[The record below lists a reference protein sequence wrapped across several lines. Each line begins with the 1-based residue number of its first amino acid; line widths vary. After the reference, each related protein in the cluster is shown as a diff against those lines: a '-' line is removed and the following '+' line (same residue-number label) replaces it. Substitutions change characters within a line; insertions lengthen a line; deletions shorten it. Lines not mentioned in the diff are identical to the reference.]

1 MMNRSSW
8 DLVAIVTT
16 VLFVCLVLLLAV
28 IIWSIRRHRDPKL
41 HIECDSP
48 IDELIPSLAGLT
60 LSTAVAGNSVEI
72 LENGAFFDVLLQRIR
87 SAQKSVHFETFLW
100 KEGVLGQRVADALSE
115 AARAG
120 KQVRVLLDAEG
131 SKEVGK
137 AVPQIPVLFMKPSTS
152 VIGPDESIV
161 YPEDGE
167 NIHFEGELTV
177 VIGKKARHVSAADA
191 LDHVLGYT
199 CGNDVS
205 DRVLQRRE
213 SEFGCLLAGKGYDT
227 FAPMGPVVAT
237 GLDPSR
243 LGIVTR
249 VNGAVRQDGTT
260 ADLLFSVPAIVSYLS
275 RYMTLLPGDMIMT
288 GTPAGVGP
296 IQVGDSIEVEIEGIG
311 ILRNDVVAEDRGSAR
326 SR

>member
-1 MMNRSSW
+1 MHIARYALDECVHYGIIENEGSIARLQSSPLDGLNRSG
-8 DLVAIVTT
+8 AIDAPSAVR
-16 VLFVCLVLLLAV
+16 LLA
-28 IIWSIRRHRDPKL
+28 P
-41 HIECDSP
+41 IERP
-48 IDELIPSLAGLT
+48 RVFGLGYNY
-60 LSTAVAGNSVEI
+60 VA
-72 LENGAFFDVLLQRIR
+72 
-87 SAQKSVHFETFLW
+87 H
-100 KEGVLGQRVADALSE
+100 
-115 AARAG
+115 
-120 KQVRVLLDAEG
+120 

-227 FAPMGPVVAT
+227 FAPMGPVIAT
-237 GLDPSR
+237 GLDPSK
-243 LGIVTR
+243 LGIITR
-249 VNGAVRQDGTT
+249 VNGAVRQNGTT
-260 ADLLFSVPAIVSYLS
+260 ADLLFSVPELIAYLS

-296 IQVGDSIEVEIEGIG
+296 IQVGDTIEVDIEGIG
-311 ILRNDVVAEDRGSAR
+311 ILRNNVVAENRRSAARG
-326 SR
+326 

>member
-1 MMNRSSW
+1 MHIARYALDNC
-8 DLVAIVTT
+8 VHYGIVENATT
-16 VLFVCLVLLLAV
+16 IVRLEGSPFDGLKPGGAVDPLAAVRLLA
-28 IIWSIRRHRDPKL
+28 P
-41 HIECDSP
+41 IERP
-48 IDELIPSLAGLT
+48 RVFGLGYNY
-60 LSTAVAGNSVEI
+60 VA
-72 LENGAFFDVLLQRIR
+72 
-87 SAQKSVHFETFLW
+87 H
-100 KEGVLGQRVADALSE
+100 
-115 AARAG
+115 
-120 KQVRVLLDAEG
+120 

-137 AVPQIPVLFMKPSTS
+137 AVPQLPVLFMKPSTT

-161 YPEDGE
+161 YPDDGQ

-177 VIGKKARHVSAADA
+177 VIGKRARHVSEANA

-227 FAPMGPVVAT
+227 FAPMGPVIAT

>member
-1 MMNRSSW
+1 MHIARYALDECVHYGIIENEGSIARLQSSPLDGLNRSG
-8 DLVAIVTT
+8 AIDAPSAVR
-16 VLFVCLVLLLAV
+16 LLA
-28 IIWSIRRHRDPKL
+28 P
-41 HIECDSP
+41 IERP
-48 IDELIPSLAGLT
+48 RVFGLGYNY
-60 LSTAVAGNSVEI
+60 VA
-72 LENGAFFDVLLQRIR
+72 
-87 SAQKSVHFETFLW
+87 H
-100 KEGVLGQRVADALSE
+100 
-115 AARAG
+115 
-120 KQVRVLLDAEG
+120 

-227 FAPMGPVVAT
+227 FAPMGPVIAT
-237 GLDPSR
+237 GLDPSK
-243 LGIVTR
+243 LGIITR
-249 VNGAVRQDGTT
+249 VNGAVRQNGTT
-260 ADLLFSVPAIVSYLS
+260 ADLLFSVPELIAYLS

-296 IQVGDSIEVEIEGIG
+296 IQVGDTIEVEIEGIG
-311 ILRNDVVAEDRGSAR
+311 ILRNNVVAENRRSAARG
-326 SR
+326 

>member
-1 MMNRSSW
+1 MTSLLTVD
-8 DLVAIVTT
+8 DLMANVRINSPSQRNKTE
-16 VLFVCLVLLLAV
+16 L
-28 IIWSIRRHRDPKL
+28 PM
-41 HIECDSP
+41 HI
-48 IDELIPSLAGLT
+48 ARYT
-60 LSTAVAGNSVEI
+60 L
-72 LENGAFFDVLLQRIR
+72 DD
-87 SAQKSVHFETFLW
+87 SVHYGIVENETSIVRL
-100 KEGVLGQRVADALSE
+100 EGSPLDGLKRSGAIDAL
-115 AARAG
+115 AA
-120 KQVRVLLDAEG
+120 VRLLTPIERPRVFGLGYNYVAH

-137 AVPQIPVLFMKPSTS
+137 AVPQLPVLFMKPSTT

-161 YPEDGE
+161 YPDDGQ

-177 VIGKKARHVSAADA
+177 VIGKRARHVSEASA

-213 SEFGCLLAGKGYDT
+213 SEFGCLLVGKGYDT
-227 FAPMGPVVAT
+227 FAPMGPVIAT
-237 GLDPSR
+237 GLNPSR

-260 ADLLFSVPAIVSYLS
+260 SDLLFPVPAIVSYLS

-296 IQVGDSIEVEIEGIG
+296 IQVGDTIEVEIEGIG
-311 ILRNDVVAEDRGSAR
+311 ILRNDVVAEDRGSA